1 MVSTSLGTESFTD
14 LDCVEYMSVLAEMLY
29 STVRPHNQ
37 LVEDQDL
44 DNTRPATLGNHVP
57 IRGHEVEIVESFPY
71 LGCRIHCT
79 GECDGEPEIKPQS
92 LVNVRWMALD
102 RIGPT

>member
-1 MVSTSLGTESFTD
+1 
-14 LDCVEYMSVLAEMLY
+14 MSVLAEMLSLSRLWMKD

-37 LVEDQDL
+37 LVEDQDI

-71 LGCRIHCT
+71 LGCLIHCT
-79 GECDGEPEIKPQS
+79 GECDCEPEIKPQS
-92 LVNVRWMALD
+92 LVNVRWMGLD
-102 RIGPT
+102 RRPYLISGVSTYP